1 MGLQPGFFYLSII
14 DHFICDSSLLWLIV
28 CTKFLDPMA
37 FFLAVFTLMV
47 TLAVLILS
55 YTLILPTIL
64 KIPSAQQ
71 RKEAF
76 STCGSHMIVVS
87 ISYGRIM
94 FIYVKQSVTW
104 SKSVAV
110 LNPSVAYRLNLCIYT
125 LRNQQVKQALNDFPK
140 NMLMTNKHYPL

>member
-1 MGLQPGFFYLSII
+1 
-14 DHFICDSSLLWLIV
+14 
-28 CTKFLDPMA
+28 MA
-37 FFLAVFTLMV
+37 DCLHKVSRSYGIFLAIFTLMV

-87 ISYGRIM
+87 ISYGRTM
-94 FIYVKQSVTW
+94 FIYVKEYVTL

-110 LNPSVAYRLNLCIYT
+110 LNPVAYRLNLCFYT
-125 LRNQQVKQALNDFPK
+125 LRNQRVKQALNDFPK
-140 NMLMTNKHYPL
+140 NMLMTNTHYPL